1 MYTTKDIKS
10 ITVQSVYLIIIRM
23 NDNKSYIIDAQELV
37 DIINKELYLKKCRKS
52 RVSARVD
59 DDLKAK
65 LDGYENEIRGE
76 IGKSKRKSESSN
88 ELRNKFSAC
97 ELDTID
103 KIVDE
108 IEKFKEII
116 GGKCDQGSDLGAAEA
131 THIPSSQAPAQAL
144 QVVSPTLSPLE
155 SKVSDF
161 ISNSFS
167 SNSSN
172 SPNPTDN
179 SIDNPI
185 VIDIIDSVIS
195 NPSNTPNS
203 TPNSTSISNPS
214 NTPTISD
221 CINTINTDVNT
232 INTGNNSS
240 NRYYSKVDISICNS
254 RCNSD
259 NPSISDT
266 THIKTVNSS
275 SNSDRSTNSSNRL
288 RDSSRLLSLYLKLLV
303 TTDKFNS

>member
-37 DIINKELYLKKCRKS
+37 DIINKELYLKKYIS

-59 DDLKAK
+59 DDLKAR
-65 LDGYENEIRGE
+65 LDGYESEIRGRMS
-76 IGKSKRKSESSN
+76 KSKGKSESNS
-88 ELRNKFSAC
+88 ELRSKFSAC

-131 THIPSSQAPAQAL
+131 AHLPPPQATQLPT

-161 ISNSFS
+161 ISNSLS
-167 SNSSN
+167 SNSPN

-185 VIDIIDSVIS
+185 VINRIVC
-195 NPSNTPNS
+195 

-240 NRYYSKVDISICNS
+240 NRYYSKVDTSICSS

-275 SNSDRSTNSSNRL
+275 SNSDRSTNSTNRFK
-288 RDSSRLLSLYLKLLV
+288 RFIKAIKSIFK
-303 TTDKFNS
+303 TTRYN

>member
-1 MYTTKDIKS
+1 MYTTEDIKS

-23 NDNKSYIIDAQELV
+23 NDNKSYTIGSQYLIDL
-37 DIINKELYLKKCRKS
+37 INKKLYLKKCRRLKLDS
-52 RVSARVD
+52 EVS

-65 LDGYENEIRGE
+65 LDGYESEIRGE
-76 IGKSKRKSESSN
+76 ISKSKGKSENSN
-88 ELRNKFSAC
+88 ELKNKFSAG

-116 GGKCDQGSDLGAAEA
+116 EGKCDQGSDLGAAEA
-131 THIPSSQAPAQAL
+131 THILSSQAPAQAL

-167 SNSSN
+167 SYSPN

-185 VIDIIDSVIS
+185 VINIIDSVNS
-195 NPSNTPNS
+195 TPNS

-240 NRYYSKVDISICNS
+240 NSYYCKIDNNICSS

-266 THIKTVNSS
+266 THIKTVNIS
-275 SNSDRSTNSSNRL
+275 SNSANSTNSSNRFK
-288 RDSSRLLSLYLKLLV
+288 RFIKTIKSIFK
-303 TTDKFNS
+303 TTRYN

>member
-37 DIINKELYLKKCRKS
+37 NIINKELYLKKCRNLKLDS
-52 RVSARVD
+52 EVS

-65 LDGYENEIRGE
+65 LDGYEREIRVE
-76 IGKSKRKSESSN
+76 DSKCEGKSG
-88 ELRNKFSAC
+88 
-97 ELDTID
+97 D
-103 KIVDE
+103 
-108 IEKFKEII
+108 
-116 GGKCDQGSDLGAAEA
+116 KCDRGSDLSAAEA
-131 THIPSSQAPAQAL
+131 AQVSSNQAIEVSD
-144 QVVSPTLSPLE
+144 QVVSFTLSPLE

-167 SNSSN
+167 SYSPNSS
-172 SPNPTDN
+172 NPTDN
-179 SIDNPI
+179 SIDNSI
-185 VIDIIDSVIS
+185 VINIIDSVIS
-195 NPSNTPNS
+195 TPNS
-203 TPNSTSISNPS
+203 TPNSTPSNTPS

-240 NRYYSKVDISICNS
+240 NRYYSKVDNNICSS

-275 SNSDRSTNSSNRL
+275 SNSDRSTNSSNRFK
-288 RDSSRLLSLYLKLLV
+288 RFIKTIKSIFK
-303 TTDKFNS
+303 TTRYN

>member
-59 DDLKAK
+59 DDLKAR
-65 LDGYENEIRGE
+65 LDGYESEIRDRMS
-76 IGKSKRKSESSN
+76 KSKGKSESNS
-88 ELRNKFSAC
+88 ELRSKFSAG

-131 THIPSSQAPAQAL
+131 THIPPSQALPQAL
-144 QVVSPTLSPLE
+144 QVVSLPLSPLE

-167 SNSSN
+167 SNSPN

-185 VIDIIDSVIS
+185 VI
-195 NPSNTPNS
+195 NTPID
-203 TPNSTSISNPS
+203 TPIDIPI

-240 NRYYSKVDISICNS
+240 NRYYSKVDISICSS

-275 SNSDRSTNSSNRL
+275 SNSDRSTNSTNRFK
-288 RDSSRLLSLYLKLLV
+288 RFIKTIKSIFK
-303 TTDKFNS
+303 TTRYN

>member
-37 DIINKELYLKKCRKS
+37 NIINKELYLKKYIS

-59 DDLKAK
+59 DDLKAR
-65 LDGYENEIRGE
+65 LDDYESEIRNRMS
-76 IGKSKRKSESSN
+76 KSKGKSESNS
-88 ELRNKFSAC
+88 ELRSKFSAG

-131 THIPSSQAPAQAL
+131 AHLPLSQAPAQAL

-167 SNSSN
+167 SNSPN

-179 SIDNPI
+179 LIDK
-185 VIDIIDSVIS
+185 VTII
-195 NPSNTPNS
+195 NS
-203 TPNSTSISNPS
+203 TIDTPIDTPINTS
-214 NTPTISD
+214 TISD

-240 NRYYSKVDISICNS
+240 NSYYCKIDNNICNS

-266 THIKTVNSS
+266 THIKTVNIS
-275 SNSDRSTNSSNRL
+275 SNSANSTNSSNRFK
-288 RDSSRLLSLYLKLLV
+288 RFIKAIKSIFK
-303 TTDKFNS
+303 TTRYN

>member
-65 LDGYENEIRGE
+65 LDDYESEIRDRMS
-76 IGKSKRKSESSN
+76 KSKGKSESNS
-88 ELRNKFSAC
+88 ELRSKFSAG

-103 KIVDE
+103 KIIGE

-131 THIPSSQAPAQAL
+131 AHLPPSQALPQAL

-167 SNSSN
+167 SNSPN

-179 SIDNPI
+179 LIDK
-185 VIDIIDSVIS
+185 VTII
-195 NPSNTPNS
+195 NS
-203 TPNSTSISNPS
+203 TIDTSNSNLS

-266 THIKTVNSS
+266 THIKTVNIS
-275 SNSDRSTNSSNRL
+275 SNSANSTNSSNRFK
-288 RDSSRLLSLYLKLLV
+288 RFIKAIKSIFK
-303 TTDKFNS
+303 TTRYN

>member
-1 MYTTKDIKS
+1 
-10 ITVQSVYLIIIRM
+10 M

-37 DIINKELYLKKCRKS
+37 NIINKELYLKKYIS
-52 RVSARVD
+52 RVSAKVD

-65 LDGYENEIRGE
+65 LDGYESEIRNRMS
-76 IGKSKRKSESSN
+76 KSKGKSESNS
-88 ELRNKFSAC
+88 ELRSKFSAG

-103 KIVDE
+103 KIVGE

-131 THIPSSQAPAQAL
+131 AHLPPSQATQLPT

-161 ISNSFS
+161 ISNSLL
-167 SNSSN
+167 SNPIN

-179 SIDNPI
+179 LIDK
-185 VIDIIDSVIS
+185 VTII
-195 NPSNTPNS
+195 NS
-203 TPNSTSISNPS
+203 TIDTPIDTPINTS
-214 NTPTISD
+214 TISD

-240 NRYYSKVDISICNS
+240 NRYYSKVDISICSS

-275 SNSDRSTNSSNRL
+275 SNSDRSTNSTNRFK
-288 RDSSRLLSLYLKLLV
+288 RFIKTIKSIFK
-303 TTDKFNS
+303 TTRYN

>member
-23 NDNKSYIIDAQELV
+23 NDNKIYIIDAQELV
-37 DIINKELYLKKCRKS
+37 NIINKELYLKKCRKS

-65 LDGYENEIRGE
+65 LDDYESEIRDRMS
-76 IGKSKRKSESSN
+76 KSKGKSESNS
-88 ELRNKFSAC
+88 ELRSKFSAG

-131 THIPSSQAPAQAL
+131 AHLSPSQALPQAL

-167 SNSSN
+167 SNSPN

-179 SIDNPI
+179 LIDKVTIINST
-185 VIDIIDSVIS
+185 ID
-195 NPSNTPNS
+195 TPNS
-203 TPNSTSISNPS
+203 NLS
-214 NTPTISD
+214 NTSTISD

-240 NRYYSKVDISICNS
+240 NSYYCKIDNNICNS

-266 THIKTVNSS
+266 THIKTVNIS
-275 SNSDRSTNSSNRL
+275 SNSANSTNSSNRFK
-288 RDSSRLLSLYLKLLV
+288 RFIKAIKSIFK
-303 TTDKFNS
+303 TTRYN

>member
-37 DIINKELYLKKCRKS
+37 DIINKKIYLKKYIS

-65 LDGYENEIRGE
+65 LDGYEREIRDRMS
-76 IGKSKRKSESSN
+76 KSKRKSESSN
-88 ELRNKFSAC
+88 ELRSKFSAG

-103 KIVDE
+103 KIIGE

-131 THIPSSQAPAQAL
+131 AHLPPPQALPQAL

-161 ISNSFS
+161 ISNSLL
-167 SNSSN
+167 SNPIN

-179 SIDNPI
+179 SIDKVTIINSTIDTPI
-185 VIDIIDSVIS
+185 D
-195 NPSNTPNS
+195 TPN
-203 TPNSTSISNPS
+203 

-240 NRYYSKVDISICNS
+240 NRYYSKVDISICSS

-266 THIKTVNSS
+266 THIKTVNIS
-275 SNSDRSTNSSNRL
+275 SNSANSTNSTNRFK
-288 RDSSRLLSLYLKLLV
+288 RFIKTIKSIFK
-303 TTDKFNS
+303 TTRYN

>member
-1 MYTTKDIKS
+1 MYTTKDIES

-37 DIINKELYLKKCRKS
+37 NIINKELYLKKCRNLKLDS
-52 RVSARVD
+52 EVS

-65 LDGYENEIRGE
+65 LDGYESEIRDRMS
-76 IGKSKRKSESSN
+76 KSKRKSESSN
-88 ELRNKFSAC
+88 ELRSKFSAG

-131 THIPSSQAPAQAL
+131 AHLPLSQALPQAP
-144 QVVSPTLSPLE
+144 QVVSLPLSPLE

-167 SNSSN
+167 SNSPN

-185 VIDIIDSVIS
+185 VI
-195 NPSNTPNS
+195 NTPID
-203 TPNSTSISNPS
+203 TPIDIPI

-240 NRYYSKVDISICNS
+240 NSYYCKIDNNISSSCCN
-254 RCNSD
+254 ND

-266 THIKTVNSS
+266 THIKTANSSSKRVNSS
-275 SNSDRSTNSSNRL
+275 ANSTNSSNRFK
-288 RDSSRLLSLYLKLLV
+288 RFIKAIKSIFK
-303 TTDKFNS
+303 TTRYN

>member
-37 DIINKELYLKKCRKS
+37 NIINKELYLKKCRKS

-65 LDGYENEIRGE
+65 LDDYESEIRDRMS
-76 IGKSKRKSESSN
+76 KSKGKSESNS
-88 ELRNKFSAC
+88 ELRSKFSAG

-103 KIVDE
+103 KIIGE

-131 THIPSSQAPAQAL
+131 AHLPLSQALPQAP
-144 QVVSPTLSPLE
+144 QVVSLPLSPLE

-167 SNSSN
+167 SNSPN

-185 VIDIIDSVIS
+185 VI
-195 NPSNTPNS
+195 NTPID
-203 TPNSTSISNPS
+203 TPIDIPI

-240 NRYYSKVDISICNS
+240 NSYYCKIDNNISSSCCN
-254 RCNSD
+254 ND

-266 THIKTVNSS
+266 THIKTANSSSKRVNSS
-275 SNSDRSTNSSNRL
+275 ANSTNRFNRFK
-288 RDSSRLLSLYLKLLV
+288 RFIKTIKSIFK
-303 TTDKFNS
+303 TTRYN

>member
-37 DIINKELYLKKCRKS
+37 DIINKKIYLKKCRNLKLDS
-52 RVSARVD
+52 EVS
-59 DDLKAK
+59 DDLKAR
-65 LDGYENEIRGE
+65 LDDYESEIRDRMS
-76 IGKSKRKSESSN
+76 KSKGKSESSN
-88 ELRNKFSAC
+88 ELRSKFSAG

-103 KIVDE
+103 KIIGE

-131 THIPSSQAPAQAL
+131 AHLPPSQALPQAL

-167 SNSSN
+167 SNSPN

-185 VIDIIDSVIS
+185 VI
-195 NPSNTPNS
+195 NTPID
-203 TPNSTSISNPS
+203 TPIDIPI

-240 NRYYSKVDISICNS
+240 NRYYSKVDISICSS

-275 SNSDRSTNSSNRL
+275 SNSDRSTNSTNRFK
-288 RDSSRLLSLYLKLLV
+288 RFIKTIKSIFK
-303 TTDKFNS
+303 TTRYN

>member
-1 MYTTKDIKS
+1 
-10 ITVQSVYLIIIRM
+10 M

-65 LDGYENEIRGE
+65 LDDYESEIRDRMS
-76 IGKSKRKSESSN
+76 KSKGKSESNS
-88 ELRNKFSAC
+88 ELRSKFSAG

-103 KIVDE
+103 KIIGE

-131 THIPSSQAPAQAL
+131 AHIPPPQATQLPT

-167 SNSSN
+167 SNSPN

-179 SIDNPI
+179 SIDNSI
-185 VIDIIDSVIS
+185 VIDIIDNVNS
-195 NPSNTPNS
+195 TPNS
-203 TPNSTSISNPS
+203 TPNSNLS

-240 NRYYSKVDISICNS
+240 NRYYSKVDISICSS

-266 THIKTVNSS
+266 THIKAVNIS
-275 SNSDRSTNSSNRL
+275 SNIANSTNSTNRFK
-288 RDSSRLLSLYLKLLV
+288 RFIKTIKSIFK
-303 TTDKFNS
+303 TTRYN

>member
-37 DIINKELYLKKCRKS
+37 DIINKKIYLKKCRKF

-59 DDLKAK
+59 DDLKAR
-65 LDGYENEIRGE
+65 LDGYESEIRDRMS
-76 IGKSKRKSESSN
+76 KSKRKSESSN
-88 ELRNKFSAC
+88 ELRNKFSAG

-103 KIVDE
+103 KIIGE

-116 GGKCDQGSDLGAAEA
+116 EGKGDGGSDLGAAEA
-131 THIPSSQAPAQAL
+131 AHIPPPQATQLPT
-144 QVVSPTLSPLE
+144 QVVSLPLSPLE

-167 SNSSN
+167 SYSPN

-185 VIDIIDSVIS
+185 VIDIIDSVNS
-195 NPSNTPNS
+195 TPNS
-203 TPNSTSISNPS
+203 TPNNTPISNSS

-266 THIKTVNSS
+266 THIKTVNIS
-275 SNSDRSTNSSNRL
+275 SNSANSTNSSNKFKRFIKAIK
-288 RDSSRLLSLYLKLLV
+288 SIFK
-303 TTDKFNS
+303 TTRYN

>member
-23 NDNKSYIIDAQELV
+23 NDNKSYVIGANELV
-37 DIINKELYLKKCRKS
+37 DIINKELYLKKYIS

-65 LDGYENEIRGE
+65 LDDYESEIRDRMS
-76 IGKSKRKSESSN
+76 KSKGKSESSN
-88 ELRNKFSAC
+88 ELRSKFSAG

-131 THIPSSQAPAQAL
+131 THIPPSQAPAQAL
-144 QVVSPTLSPLE
+144 QVVSLPLSPLE

-167 SNSSN
+167 SNSPN

-185 VIDIIDSVIS
+185 VI
-195 NPSNTPNS
+195 NTPID
-203 TPNSTSISNPS
+203 TPIDIPI

-240 NRYYSKVDISICNS
+240 NSYYCKIDNNICNS

-275 SNSDRSTNSSNRL
+275 SNSDRSTNSTNRFK
-288 RDSSRLLSLYLKLLV
+288 RFIKTIKSIFK
-303 TTDKFNS
+303 TTRYN

>member
-1 MYTTKDIKS
+1 MYTTEDIKS

-23 NDNKSYIIDAQELV
+23 NDNKSYTIGAQYLIDL
-37 DIINKELYLKKCRKS
+37 INKKLYLKKCRRFKLDS
-52 RVSARVD
+52 EVS
-59 DDLKAK
+59 DDLKAR
-65 LDGYENEIRGE
+65 LDGYESEIRDRMS
-76 IGKSKRKSESSN
+76 KSKGKSESNS
-88 ELRNKFSAC
+88 ELRSKFSAG

-103 KIVDE
+103 KIIGE

-131 THIPSSQAPAQAL
+131 AHLPPSQATQLPT
-144 QVVSPTLSPLE
+144 QVVSLPLSPLE

-167 SNSSN
+167 SNSPN

-179 SIDNPI
+179 LIDKVTIINST
-185 VIDIIDSVIS
+185 ID
-195 NPSNTPNS
+195 TPNS
-203 TPNSTSISNPS
+203 NLS

-266 THIKTVNSS
+266 THIKTVNIS
-275 SNSDRSTNSSNRL
+275 SNSANSTNSSNRFK
-288 RDSSRLLSLYLKLLV
+288 RFIKAIKSIFK
-303 TTDKFNS
+303 TTRYN

>member
-65 LDGYENEIRGE
+65 LDDYESEIRDRMS
-76 IGKSKRKSESSN
+76 KSKGKSESNS
-88 ELRNKFSAC
+88 ELRSKFSAG

-116 GGKCDQGSDLGAAEA
+116 GGKCDQGSDLGASEA
-131 THIPSSQAPAQAL
+131 AHLPPSQALPQAP
-144 QVVSPTLSPLE
+144 QVVSLPLSPLE

-167 SNSSN
+167 SNSPN

-185 VIDIIDSVIS
+185 VIDIIDSVNS
-195 NPSNTPNS
+195 TPNS
-203 TPNSTSISNPS
+203 TPNSNLS

-240 NRYYSKVDISICNS
+240 NSYYCKIDNNICNS

-266 THIKTVNSS
+266 THIKTVNIS
-275 SNSDRSTNSSNRL
+275 SNSANSTNSSNRFK
-288 RDSSRLLSLYLKLLV
+288 RFIKAIKSIFK
-303 TTDKFNS
+303 TTRYN

>member
-37 DIINKELYLKKCRKS
+37 DIINKKIYLKKCRRFKLNS
-52 RVSARVD
+52 EVS

-65 LDGYENEIRGE
+65 LDGYESEIRDRMS
-76 IGKSKRKSESSN
+76 KSKGKSESSN
-88 ELRNKFSAC
+88 ELRSKFSAG

-131 THIPSSQAPAQAL
+131 AHLPLSQAPAQAL

-161 ISNSFS
+161 ISNSLL
-167 SNSSN
+167 SNPIN

-179 SIDNPI
+179 LIDKVTIINST
-185 VIDIIDSVIS
+185 ID
-195 NPSNTPNS
+195 TPNS
-203 TPNSTSISNPS
+203 NPI

-221 CINTINTDVNT
+221 CINTINTDVNTINTDVNT

-275 SNSDRSTNSSNRL
+275 SNSDRSTNSSNMFKRFIKAIK
-288 RDSSRLLSLYLKLLV
+288 SIFK
-303 TTDKFNS
+303 TTRYN

>member
-59 DDLKAK
+59 DDLKAR
-65 LDGYENEIRGE
+65 LDDYESEIRDRMS
-76 IGKSKRKSESSN
+76 KSKGKSESSN
-88 ELRNKFSAC
+88 ELRSKFSAG

-116 GGKCDQGSDLGAAEA
+116 GGKCDQGSDLGSDLGAAEA
-131 THIPSSQAPAQAL
+131 AQLSSNQGIEVSV
-144 QVVSPTLSPLE
+144 QVVSLPLSPLE

-167 SNSSN
+167 SNSPN

-179 SIDNPI
+179 LIDKVTI
-185 VIDIIDSVIS
+185 VNSIIDTPIDT
-195 NPSNTPNS
+195 PINTS
-203 TPNSTSISNPS
+203 
-214 NTPTISD
+214 TISD

-240 NRYYSKVDISICNS
+240 NSYYYKIDNNICSS

-266 THIKTVNSS
+266 THIKTVNIS
-275 SNSDRSTNSSNRL
+275 SNSANSTNSSNRFK
-288 RDSSRLLSLYLKLLV
+288 RFIKAIKSIFK
-303 TTDKFNS
+303 TTRYN

>member
-1 MYTTKDIKS
+1 MYTTEDIKS

-37 DIINKELYLKKCRKS
+37 NIINKKIYLKKCRKF

-65 LDGYENEIRGE
+65 LDGYESEIRNRMS
-76 IGKSKRKSESSN
+76 KSKGKSESNS
-88 ELRNKFSAC
+88 ELSSKFSAG

-131 THIPSSQAPAQAL
+131 AHLPPSQALPQAL
-144 QVVSPTLSPLE
+144 QVVSLPLSPLE

-161 ISNSFS
+161 ISNSLL
-167 SNSSN
+167 SNPIN

-179 SIDNPI
+179 LIDK
-185 VIDIIDSVIS
+185 VTII
-195 NPSNTPNS
+195 NS
-203 TPNSTSISNPS
+203 TIDTPIDTPI

-275 SNSDRSTNSSNRL
+275 SNSDRSTNSTNRFK
-288 RDSSRLLSLYLKLLV
+288 RFIKTIKSIFK
-303 TTDKFNS
+303 TTRYN

>member
-65 LDGYENEIRGE
+65 LDDYEREIRGE
-76 IGKSKRKSESSN
+76 IGKSKRKSESNS
-88 ELRNKFSAC
+88 ELRSKFSAG

-131 THIPSSQAPAQAL
+131 AHLPLSQALPQAL

-167 SNSSN
+167 SNSPN

-185 VIDIIDSVIS
+185 VI
-195 NPSNTPNS
+195 NTPID
-203 TPNSTSISNPS
+203 TPIDTPINTS
-214 NTPTISD
+214 TISD

-275 SNSDRSTNSSNRL
+275 SNSDRSTNSTNRFK
-288 RDSSRLLSLYLKLLV
+288 RFIKTIKSIFK
-303 TTDKFNS
+303 TTRYN

>member
-37 DIINKELYLKKCRKS
+37 DIINKELYLKKCRRFKLNS
-52 RVSARVD
+52 EVS

-65 LDGYENEIRGE
+65 LDGYESEIRDRMS
-76 IGKSKRKSESSN
+76 KSKGKSESSN
-88 ELRNKFSAC
+88 ELRSKFSAG

-131 THIPSSQAPAQAL
+131 AHLPPPQAL
-144 QVVSPTLSPLE
+144 PQATQVVSLPLSPLE

-167 SNSSN
+167 SNSPN

-185 VIDIIDSVIS
+185 VINIIDSVIS
-195 NPSNTPNS
+195 TLNS
-203 TPNSTSISNPS
+203 TPNSTSTSNPS

-240 NRYYSKVDISICNS
+240 NRYYSKVDTSICSS

-275 SNSDRSTNSSNRL
+275 SKRVNSSANSTNRFNMFKRFIKTIKSIF
-288 RDSSRLLSLYLKLLV
+288 K
-303 TTDKFNS
+303 TTRYN

>member
-1 MYTTKDIKS
+1 MYTTKDIES

-37 DIINKELYLKKCRKS
+37 DIINKKIYLKKCRKS

-65 LDGYENEIRGE
+65 LDDYESEIRDRMS
-76 IGKSKRKSESSN
+76 KSKGKSESNS
-88 ELRNKFSAC
+88 ELRSKFSAG

-131 THIPSSQAPAQAL
+131 AHLPPSQALPQAL

-167 SNSSN
+167 SNSPN

-179 SIDNPI
+179 LIDKVTIINST
-185 VIDIIDSVIS
+185 ID
-195 NPSNTPNS
+195 TPNS
-203 TPNSTSISNPS
+203 NLS

-240 NRYYSKVDISICNS
+240 NSYYCKIDNNICSS

-266 THIKTVNSS
+266 THIKTANSSSKRVNSS
-275 SNSDRSTNSSNRL
+275 ANSTNSSNRFK
-288 RDSSRLLSLYLKLLV
+288 RFIKTIKSIFK
-303 TTDKFNS
+303 TTRYN

>member
-37 DIINKELYLKKCRKS
+37 NIINKELYLKKYIS

-59 DDLKAK
+59 DDLKAR
-65 LDGYENEIRGE
+65 LDDYEREIRDRMS
-76 IGKSKRKSESSN
+76 KSKGKSESNS
-88 ELRNKFSAC
+88 ELRSKFSAG

-131 THIPSSQAPAQAL
+131 AHLPPPQATQLPT

-167 SNSSN
+167 SNSPN

-179 SIDNPI
+179 LIDK
-185 VIDIIDSVIS
+185 VTII
-195 NPSNTPNS
+195 NS
-203 TPNSTSISNPS
+203 TIDTPIDTPINTS
-214 NTPTISD
+214 TISD

-240 NRYYSKVDISICNS
+240 NSYYCKIDNNICSS

-275 SNSDRSTNSSNRL
+275 SNSDRSTNSTNRFK
-288 RDSSRLLSLYLKLLV
+288 RFIKTIKSIFK
-303 TTDKFNS
+303 TTRYN

>member
-1 MYTTKDIKS
+1 MYTTEDIKS

-65 LDGYENEIRGE
+65 LDDYESEIRDRMS
-76 IGKSKRKSESSN
+76 KSKGKSESNS
-88 ELRNKFSAC
+88 ELRSKFSAG

-131 THIPSSQAPAQAL
+131 AHLPPPQATQLPT

-167 SNSSN
+167 SNSPN
-172 SPNPTDN
+172 SSNPTDN

-185 VIDIIDSVIS
+185 VIDIIDSV
-195 NPSNTPNS
+195 NS
-203 TPNSTSISNPS
+203 TPNSTSTSNPS

-240 NRYYSKVDISICNS
+240 NRYYSKVDISICSS

-275 SNSDRSTNSSNRL
+275 SNSANSANSTNRFKRFIKTIKSIF
-288 RDSSRLLSLYLKLLV
+288 K
-303 TTDKFNS
+303 TTRYN

>member
-1 MYTTKDIKS
+1 
-10 ITVQSVYLIIIRM
+10 
-23 NDNKSYIIDAQELV
+23 
-37 DIINKELYLKKCRKS
+37 LKKCRNLKLDS
-52 RVSARVD
+52 EVD

-65 LDGYENEIRGE
+65 LDGYEREIRDRMS
-76 IGKSKRKSESSN
+76 KSNGKSESNS
-88 ELRNKFSAC
+88 ELRSKFSAG

-131 THIPSSQAPAQAL
+131 AHLPSSQAPAQAL

-167 SNSSN
+167 SNSPN

-185 VIDIIDSVIS
+185 VINIIDSVIS
-195 NPSNTPNS
+195 TPNS
-203 TPNSTSISNPS
+203 TPNSTPISNSS

-240 NRYYSKVDISICNS
+240 NRYYSKVDNNICSS

-275 SNSDRSTNSSNRL
+275 SNSDRSTNSTNRFK
-288 RDSSRLLSLYLKLLV
+288 RFIKTIKSIFK
-303 TTDKFNS
+303 TTRYN

>member
-37 DIINKELYLKKCRKS
+37 DIINKELYLKKYIS

-59 DDLKAK
+59 DDLKAR
-65 LDGYENEIRGE
+65 LDGYESEIRNRMS
-76 IGKSKRKSESSN
+76 KSKGKSESKSKGKSESN
-88 ELRNKFSAC
+88 SELRSKFSAG

-116 GGKCDQGSDLGAAEA
+116 GDKCDQGSDLSAAEA
-131 THIPSSQAPAQAL
+131 AHLPPSQALPQAL
-144 QVVSPTLSPLE
+144 QVVSLTLSPLE

-167 SNSSN
+167 SNSPN

-179 SIDNPI
+179 LIDNPI
-185 VIDIIDSVIS
+185 VINIIDSVIS
-195 NPSNTPNS
+195 TPNS
-203 TPNSTSISNPS
+203 TPNSISTSNPS

-275 SNSDRSTNSSNRL
+275 SNSDRSTNSTNRFK
-288 RDSSRLLSLYLKLLV
+288 RFIKTIKSIFK
-303 TTDKFNS
+303 TTHYN

>member
-37 DIINKELYLKKCRKS
+37 DIINKKIYLKKCRNLKLDS
-52 RVSARVD
+52 EVS
-59 DDLKAK
+59 DDLKAR
-65 LDGYENEIRGE
+65 LDGYESEIRDRMSKSK
-76 IGKSKRKSESSN
+76 GKSESNSESSN
-88 ELRNKFSAC
+88 ELRNKFSAG

-103 KIVDE
+103 KIIGE

-131 THIPSSQAPAQAL
+131 AHLPPSQALPQAL

-167 SNSSN
+167 SYSPN

-185 VIDIIDSVIS
+185 VIDIIDSVNS
-195 NPSNTPNS
+195 TPNNTPNS
-203 TPNSTSISNPS
+203 TPISNS
-214 NTPTISD
+214 NNTPTISD

-266 THIKTVNSS
+266 THIKTVNIS
-275 SNSDRSTNSSNRL
+275 SNSANSTNSSNRFK
-288 RDSSRLLSLYLKLLV
+288 RFIKTIKSIFK
-303 TTDKFNS
+303 TTRYN

>member
-59 DDLKAK
+59 DDLKAR
-65 LDGYENEIRGE
+65 LDGYESEIRGRMSKCR
-76 IGKSKRKSESSN
+76 GKSEGNS
-88 ELRNKFSAC
+88 ELRNKFSAG

-131 THIPSSQAPAQAL
+131 AHIPPPQATQLPT
-144 QVVSPTLSPLE
+144 QVVSLPLSPLE

-161 ISNSFS
+161 ISNSLL
-167 SNSSN
+167 SNPIN

-179 SIDNPI
+179 LIDKVTIINST
-185 VIDIIDSVIS
+185 ID
-195 NPSNTPNS
+195 TPNS
-203 TPNSTSISNPS
+203 NLS

-275 SNSDRSTNSSNRL
+275 SNSDRSTNSTNRFK
-288 RDSSRLLSLYLKLLV
+288 RFIKTIKSIFK
-303 TTDKFNS
+303 TTRYN

>member
-37 DIINKELYLKKCRKS
+37 NIINKELYLKKCRNLKLDS
-52 RVSARVD
+52 EVD

-65 LDGYENEIRGE
+65 LDGYEREIRDRMS
-76 IGKSKRKSESSN
+76 KSKGKSESNS
-88 ELRNKFSAC
+88 ELRNKFSAG

-103 KIVDE
+103 KIIGE

-131 THIPSSQAPAQAL
+131 AHLPPSQAL

-167 SNSSN
+167 SNSPN

-185 VIDIIDSVIS
+185 VINIIDSVIS
-195 NPSNTPNS
+195 TPNS
-203 TPNSTSISNPS
+203 TPNSTSTSNPS

-221 CINTINTDVNT
+221 CINTINTNVNT

-240 NRYYSKVDISICNS
+240 NSYYCKIDNNICSS
-254 RCNSD
+254 RCYSD
-259 NPSISDT
+259 NPSISDI

-275 SNSDRSTNSSNRL
+275 SNSDRSTNSTNRFK
-288 RDSSRLLSLYLKLLV
+288 RFIKTIKSIFK
-303 TTDKFNS
+303 TTRYN

>member
-37 DIINKELYLKKCRKS
+37 DIINKELYLKKYIS

-65 LDGYENEIRGE
+65 LDGYENEIRVE
-76 IGKSKRKSESSN
+76 DSKCEGKSESNS
-88 ELRNKFSAC
+88 ELRNKFSAG

-116 GGKCDQGSDLGAAEA
+116 EGKCDQGSDLGSDLGAAEA
-131 THIPSSQAPAQAL
+131 AHLPPSQALPQAL

-167 SNSSN
+167 SNSPN

-185 VIDIIDSVIS
+185 VINIIDSVIS
-195 NPSNTPNS
+195 TLNS
-203 TPNSTSISNPS
+203 TPNSTSTSNPS

-240 NRYYSKVDISICNS
+240 NSYYCKIDNNICSS

-275 SNSDRSTNSSNRL
+275 SNSDRSTNSTNRFK
-288 RDSSRLLSLYLKLLV
+288 RFIKTIKSIFK
-303 TTDKFNS
+303 TTRYN

>member
-37 DIINKELYLKKCRKS
+37 DIINKELYLKKCRRFKLDS
-52 RVSARVD
+52 EVS
-59 DDLKAK
+59 DDLKAR
-65 LDGYENEIRGE
+65 LDGYESEIRDRMS
-76 IGKSKRKSESSN
+76 KSKRKSESSN
-88 ELRNKFSAC
+88 ELRSKFSAG

-131 THIPSSQAPAQAL
+131 AHLPPPQATQLPT
-144 QVVSPTLSPLE
+144 QVVSLPLSPLE

-167 SNSSN
+167 SNSPN

-179 SIDNPI
+179 LIDNPI
-185 VIDIIDSVIS
+185 VINIIDSV
-195 NPSNTPNS
+195 NS
-203 TPNSTSISNPS
+203 TPNSTPISNPS

-240 NRYYSKVDISICNS
+240 NSYYCKIDNNICNS

-266 THIKTVNSS
+266 THIKTVNIS
-275 SNSDRSTNSSNRL
+275 SNSANSTNSTNRFK
-288 RDSSRLLSLYLKLLV
+288 RFIKTIKSIFK
-303 TTDKFNS
+303 TTRYN

>member
-65 LDGYENEIRGE
+65 LDDYEREIRGE
-76 IGKSKRKSESSN
+76 IGKSKRKSESNS
-88 ELRNKFSAC
+88 ELRSKFSAG

-131 THIPSSQAPAQAL
+131 AHLPLSQALPQAL
-144 QVVSPTLSPLE
+144 QVVSPALSPLE

-167 SNSSN
+167 SNSPN

-179 SIDNPI
+179 SIDKVTIINST
-185 VIDIIDSVIS
+185 ID
-195 NPSNTPNS
+195 TPNS
-203 TPNSTSISNPS
+203 NLS

-240 NRYYSKVDISICNS
+240 NSYYCKIDNNICNS

-266 THIKTVNSS
+266 THIKTVNIS
-275 SNSDRSTNSSNRL
+275 SNSANSTNSSNRFK
-288 RDSSRLLSLYLKLLV
+288 RFIKAIKSIFK
-303 TTDKFNS
+303 TTRYN